1 MAFSKAGCQ
10 SGKHRSIRMAAGAL
24 VYGRKK
30 GGMVAPEKIA
40 ERYRQNDEK
49 ILPRAA
55 WGGLKVPRIGDI
67 VSICKTESARVDRA
81 APGLAEKRCDLDR
94 YGDVGHGIGRKMR
107 KILGFQTAVRSAAA
121 VCGYCRCGRSCRT
134 DKC

>member
-1 MAFSKAGCQ
+1 MAFSKASCQ
-10 SGKHRSIRMAAGAL
+10 SGKYRSIRIAAGAL

-40 ERYRQNDEK
+40 ERYRQNDER

-67 VSICKTESARVDRA
+67 VSICKNESARIDRA

-94 YGDVGHGIGRKMR
+94 YGDVGHGIGRKIRKNPRIPNGGSICYRSLRLLPMR
-107 KILGFQTAVRSAAA
+107 QKLQ
-121 VCGYCRCGRSCRT
+121 GR
-134 DKC
+134 